1 MNVVE
6 PIISRAM
13 WNEAQYQKREKIK
26 EVIQEIEFIYFFK
39 N

>member
-13 WNEAQYQKREKIK
+13 WEEAQLQKEKIK
-26 EVIQEIEFIYFFK
+26 ELILEIEFIYFFK